1 MRRVGGAGKAVQSR
15 RHGTR
20 QDGKARNQ
28 VEGSALASQEHFAQ
42 ILKRVCRDQAWDLLP
57 SGVQVSWPNGRRQ
70 LVELKFFQFQREE
83 LVRLFTTIGDVNSMG
98 AVRLMVALRINAEL
112 AHGCL
117 AVHDDDLVMTDTL
130 MLRDADSA
138 EIEASIG
145 YLAETADH
153 YEQTIFGTDQY

>member
-1 MRRVGGAGKAVQSR
+1 VGQ
-15 RHGTR
+15 
-20 QDGKARNQ
+20 
-28 VEGSALASQEHFAQ
+28 
-42 ILKRVCRDQAWDLLP
+42 RVCRERGWELLP

-70 LVELKFFQFQREE
+70 LVEVKFFQFQREE
-83 LVRLFTTIGDVNSMG
+83 LVRLYTTIGDVERMG

-117 AVHDDDLVMTDTL
+117 AVNDDDLVMTDTL

-138 EIEASIG
+138 EIEASIA

>member
-1 MRRVGGAGKAVQSR
+1 V
-15 RHGTR
+15 
-20 QDGKARNQ
+20 
-28 VEGSALASQEHFAQ
+28 ASQEHFAQ
-42 ILKRVCRDQAWDLLP
+42 ILQRVCRERGWELLP

-70 LVELKFFQFQREE
+70 LVEVKFFQFQREE
-83 LVRLFTTIGDVNSMG
+83 LVRLYTTIGDVERMG

-117 AVHDDDLVMTDTL
+117 AVNDDDLVMTDTL

-138 EIEASIG
+138 EIEASIA

>member
-1 MRRVGGAGKAVQSR
+1 V
-15 RHGTR
+15 
-20 QDGKARNQ
+20 
-28 VEGSALASQEHFAQ
+28 ASQEHFAQ

-83 LVRLFTTIGDVNSMG
+83 LVRLYTTIGDIESMG

-117 AVHDDDLVMTDTL
+117 AVHEDHLVMTDTL
-130 MLRDADSA
+130 MLRDADPA

-153 YEQTIFGTDQY
+153 YERTIFGTDQY